1 MSEILVVSNDRV
13 GLACMLGAME
23 TAGYRATGVSTF
35 EEANQLLSDHRPD
48 LVMADERLGA
58 FNGLHV
64 LMRARSRHPGL
75 RTIVMTPTR
84 NRALNADARSLHIE
98 CLVRSENPSDWLASI
113 CGAGQQDDVCTTR

>member
-13 GLACMLGAME
+13 GLASMLAVIE

-48 LVMADERLGA
+48 LVIADERLGA

-64 LMRARSRHPGL
+64 LMRARSKHPGL
-75 RTIVMTPTR
+75 RTIVMTPRR
-84 NRALNADARSLHIE
+84 NHALNADARSLDIE

-113 CGAGQQDDVCTTR
+113 CGLGQQEDVCPAR